1 MHVFRRSPPQRQNS
15 SEDCHRSFHAKR
27 SIASSQ
33 LTNCTQF
40 FSRLA
45 SRSPPTRVS
54 AYRNRPTGAY
64 TAVLPHAVQCG
75 IKRALFHNEQLIG
88 HETNVH
94 HDAVANASTL
104 WRIICSKRTALLKPA
119 FFGLGERDREPSS
132 RFPESADLRFEELRN
147 DSAYILASDQKDLC
161 SAYPTSLR
169 QNDRW

>member
-1 MHVFRRSPPQRQNS
+1 MHVFRESPPQRQNS

-64 TAVLPHAVQCG
+64 TGCPAHRVVDEHFYLM
-75 IKRALFHNEQLIG
+75 RRRTLR
-88 HETNVH
+88 VH
-94 HDAVANASTL
+94 VAEGLLAPCPPLAVAVELAHGAMDNSIPIAKGL
-104 WRIICSKRTALLKPA
+104 DC
-119 FFGLGERDREPSS
+119 FG
-132 RFPESADLRFEELRN
+132 
-147 DSAYILASDQKDLC
+147 
-161 SAYPTSLR
+161 
-169 QNDRW
+169 